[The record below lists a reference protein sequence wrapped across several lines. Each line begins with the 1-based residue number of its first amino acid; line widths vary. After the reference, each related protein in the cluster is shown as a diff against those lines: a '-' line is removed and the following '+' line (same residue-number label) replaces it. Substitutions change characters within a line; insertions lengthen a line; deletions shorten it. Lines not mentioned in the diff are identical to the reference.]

1 MFELRLSYDVLDYGY
16 VYDVLDYGY
25 VYDVLDYGYVQ
36 QANKSIRVLSM
47 TWQLH
52 ISFVHLIIKLICTH
66 NTHGHMD
73 MLGRHGY
80 MDIIL
85 HGWAC

>member
-1 MFELRLSYDVLDYGY
+1 
-16 VYDVLDYGY
+16 
-25 VYDVLDYGYVQ
+25 
-36 QANKSIRVLSM
+36 M
-47 TWQLH
+47 TLQLH
-52 ISFVHLIIKLICTH
+52 MMFVHLIIKLICTH

-85 HGWAC
+85 HGWAR